1 MFRFSQE
8 IPFQYRESCFHYR
21 DPVLIAGISLLVPCS
36 TLCGIAS
43 KQYVCLFTI
52 LNIDAVLG
60 FIHKGKLTFTRCNR
74 KVNNNKISKCP
85 AEVPIRHNQH
95 ALDSDRCNML
105 LSFLLLTIS
114 SSQLP
119 GIKYRIQIQILQLV
133 LDYTDISNQSLR
145 GLEIKNIVLI
155 LQPTTV
161 QCTPMS
167 YMKKIANVHTLNF
180 LFQKVSY
187 KYKELNIVHR
197 RLDSVILE
205 ISFP

>member
-1 MFRFSQE
+1 MHQICDWIINDYKLGSKSIILNIDAVLGGIPGCYFAKMILQFWQKDSLITHNFLNYAYVLWYLAKSQ
-8 IPFQYRESCFHYR
+8 IWS
-21 DPVLIAGISLLVPCS
+21 I
-36 TLCGIAS
+36 TL
-43 KQYVCLFTI
+43 YVCLFTI

-60 FIHKGKLTFTRCNR
+60 CIQKGKLTFTRCNR

-155 LQPTTV
+155 L
-161 QCTPMS
+161 
-167 YMKKIANVHTLNF
+167 
-180 LFQKVSY
+180 
-187 KYKELNIVHR
+187 
-197 RLDSVILE
+197 
-205 ISFP
+205 